1 MHFLLNLPRVYKK
14 ILIIIID
21 ILTSF
26 ISVSITY
33 FIFTFINLDIGNNDY
48 KILFF
53 TLWLIPIPIS
63 IFLGIYKILNRQSTI
78 LILSKIYIL
87 YFIILIL
94 FFFLDL
100 LIEIRFLKIIAIIYS
115 SIFIILFSL
124 SRISIFLISKTKIIN
139 KEVKKLLFIYGVGEA
154 GRYLISELE
163 KQNSQNKIYYLDDD
177 VSKQN
182 MIFDG
187 YKVLSPDSINNFIDS
202 KFNIEVILAMPSLNK
217 QRRVEIINKLNK
229 KNVKVSSVP
238 SLIDITMGKSLTNLN
253 NIDLSDLLDHSSSN
267 IVIDHNLYKDKIILI
282 TGAGGT
288 IGGGLSERLLSLRP
302 KKMILIDISEYNLF
316 NNMNRLNA
324 LKDKLEIKTELTF
337 HLISITSKE
346 DLEKIFENNQINY
359 VFHAAAYKHVH
370 ILEENIMSAVKNN
383 ILGTKLLCDLSSS
396 YNVNKFLFVSSDKAV
411 RPTNVLGACKRVS
424 EIYVK
429 AINDKLN
436 NNTIFCS
443 VRFGNVLGSSGSA
456 FNTFIKQIENRETI
470 TLTSKEMTRYFMTIE
485 ESVDLLIK
493 SLEISKGKELFIL
506 DMGSP
511 YNIYNLIKKL
521 ISLYGLRI
529 KDEKNYGDIHIQI
542 TGVRKGE
549 KLYEEL
555 FIQDDFIKSIEKKI
569 YVANEPSLEFDQI
582 EDISCLLIEKSNQ
595 GNTKEIKKIFSK
607 IVEGY
612 KLNDPI
618 V

>member
-302 KKMILIDISEYNLF
+302 KK
-316 NNMNRLNA
+316 
-324 LKDKLEIKTELTF
+324 
-337 HLISITSKE
+337 
-346 DLEKIFENNQINY
+346 
-359 VFHAAAYKHVH
+359 
-370 ILEENIMSAVKNN
+370 
-383 ILGTKLLCDLSSS
+383 
-396 YNVNKFLFVSSDKAV
+396 
-411 RPTNVLGACKRVS
+411 
-424 EIYVK
+424 
-429 AINDKLN
+429 
-436 NNTIFCS
+436 
-443 VRFGNVLGSSGSA
+443 
-456 FNTFIKQIENRETI
+456 
-470 TLTSKEMTRYFMTIE
+470 
-485 ESVDLLIK
+485 
-493 SLEISKGKELFIL
+493 
-506 DMGSP
+506 
-511 YNIYNLIKKL
+511 
-521 ISLYGLRI
+521 
-529 KDEKNYGDIHIQI
+529 
-542 TGVRKGE
+542 
-549 KLYEEL
+549 
-555 FIQDDFIKSIEKKI
+555 
-569 YVANEPSLEFDQI
+569 
-582 EDISCLLIEKSNQ
+582 
-595 GNTKEIKKIFSK
+595 
-607 IVEGY
+607 
-612 KLNDPI
+612 
-618 V
+618 